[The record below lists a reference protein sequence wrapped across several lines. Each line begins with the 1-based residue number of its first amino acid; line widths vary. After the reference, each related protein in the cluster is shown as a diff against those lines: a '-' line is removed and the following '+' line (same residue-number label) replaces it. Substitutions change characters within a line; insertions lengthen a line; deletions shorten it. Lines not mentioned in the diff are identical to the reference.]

1 MQYRPLGHSGLNVSA
16 IGFGAWAIGG
26 SWGPQHDQDSLAALH
41 QAIDHGVNLIDTAA
55 GYGNGKS
62 EQLIAQVLAER
73 SEQVYVATKT
83 PPLPGSWPPSPYDLA
98 EERYPASYLRQN
110 VEERLRNLRT
120 DCLDLLQLHTWTR
133 AWNKN
138 PTPFDVLRTL
148 QAEGKIRTIGV
159 STPEHDQNSVIDLMR
174 NGHVDAVQVIYNIF
188 EQEPAAE
195 LLPAAAEHGVGILVR
210 VVFDEGVL
218 AGNYTANTRFAEGDF
233 RNNYFAGDRLARAVQ
248 RVDQIK
254 AALAPFDISMPQ
266 AALQFALAHPAV
278 STVIPGIRS
287 GAQATANTAAADAP
301 PLPQTLLAT
310 LHNHAWLR
318 SFWYA
323 GK

>member
-26 SWGPQHDQDSLAALH
+26 SWGPQNDQDSLAALH

-120 DCLDLLQLHTWTR
+120 DVLIHPEDLAALGFVDGDPARLASELGTMDCRLRAADIRRGVLQGYWPECNVVIGRRLDPR
-133 AWNKN
+133 SEE
-138 PTPFDVLRTL
+138 PD
-148 QAEGKIRTIGV
+148 
-159 STPEHDQNSVIDLMR
+159 
-174 NGHVDAVQVIYNIF
+174 YNAPVRI
-188 EQEPAAE
+188 
-195 LLPAAAEHGVGILVR
+195 LPA
-210 VVFDEGVL
+210 
-218 AGNYTANTRFAEGDF
+218 
-233 RNNYFAGDRLARAVQ
+233 RN
-248 RVDQIK
+248 
-254 AALAPFDISMPQ
+254 
-266 AALQFALAHPAV
+266 
-278 STVIPGIRS
+278 
-287 GAQATANTAAADAP
+287 
-301 PLPQTLLAT
+301 
-310 LHNHAWLR
+310 
-318 SFWYA
+318 
-323 GK
+323 